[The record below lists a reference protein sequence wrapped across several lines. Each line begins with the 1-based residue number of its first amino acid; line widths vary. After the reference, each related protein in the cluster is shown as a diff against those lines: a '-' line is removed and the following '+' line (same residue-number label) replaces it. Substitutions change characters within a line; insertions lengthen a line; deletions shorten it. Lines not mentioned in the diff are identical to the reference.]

1 LVDLPRITLE
11 CVAYRILKVLFQ
23 VLPAMKSIKHQ
34 AHMTTN
40 ARRSKDRKWPV
51 TLLVLISTSFE
62 IFSSRSLANEKR
74 QHFSRAPTTRFMEKQ
89 NIHSVGK
96 RSLAV
101 AAPDKVPFPAVS
113 TEMRVRVPQYCA
125 QYCGAISD
133 FVELDRAQ
141 LSVS

>member
-1 LVDLPRITLE
+1 LQGLPPSNEVNQTPSSHDN
-11 CVAYRILKVLFQ
+11 Q
-23 VLPAMKSIKHQ
+23 
-34 AHMTTN
+34 
-40 ARRSKDRKWPV
+40 RSKVERQKMAPV
-51 TLLVLISTSFE
+51 TLRVLISTSFE

-113 TEMRVRVPQYCA
+113 TEMRVRVPIL
-125 QYCGAISD
+125 GLVSVAISD